1 MKSST
6 VNSPDMQIIQLDIKQ
21 LSKISSGANPHQ
33 QLVALGHYRASYRL
47 ESPRKLVRVRLAYT
61 WKPQLDI
68 EILEHQINM

>member
-33 QLVALGHYRASYRL
+33 QLVALER
-47 ESPRKLVRVRLAYT
+47 PN
-61 WKPQLDI
+61 LDI
-68 EILEHQINM
+68 TGQAID